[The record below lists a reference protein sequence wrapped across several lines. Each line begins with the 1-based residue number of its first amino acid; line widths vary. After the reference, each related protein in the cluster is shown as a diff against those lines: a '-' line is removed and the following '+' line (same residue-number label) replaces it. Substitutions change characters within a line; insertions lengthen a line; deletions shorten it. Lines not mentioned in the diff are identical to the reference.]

1 MRAIAANRRFLP
13 VVIAFVAVTAGC
25 VPKSEGNRLSHELE
39 AEREHGRALEQQ
51 LTEQRTAMEQQ
62 IAALRTELQDIHQR
76 LESTGRGSA
85 DLGADVASMRDLV
98 QSMDG
103 RIAELQQTLLATQG
117 QLREQSTQF
126 DQQIERL
133 ARKAGVDISLRD
145 SEIPQDKTEHYSAAY
160 RAYQQADHPR
170 ARALFTE
177 YVRRY
182 PQDENADNAQY
193 WIGRSYQDQ
202 QQPARAIGA
211 YREVITR
218 YQTGDA
224 LEKALFDMSQ
234 CFYDLHSC
242 SDAKTALETLIQ
254 VRPQSTLVRD
264 AQRRLRELRSPPRG
278 YCTN

>member
-1 MRAIAANRRFLP
+1 MRSNAANRRFLP
-13 VVIAFVAVTAGC
+13 VVIALVAVTAGC
-25 VPKSEGNRLSHELE
+25 VPKSEGNRLSNELE

-51 LTEQRTAMEQQ
+51 LAEQRTAMEQQ
-62 IAALRTELQDIHQR
+62 INALRTELQDIHQR

-126 DQQIERL
+126 DQQLERL

-145 SEIPQDKTEHYSAAY
+145 SEIPQDKTEHYAAAY

-170 ARALFTE
+170 ARALFSE

-182 PQDENADNAQY
+182 PQDDNADNAQY

-202 QQPARAIGA
+202 QQLARAIGA

-218 YQTGDA
+218 FQTGDA